1 MSTPTFDSL
10 RSTLK
15 NLRRR
20 RSNLFI
26 LKQSSYFVIA
36 LSVFIL
42 SLSALTATLD
52 LDKTATTAMFASS
65 LVVLSLMVWQLIRV
79 LSRRHSDDRQL
90 AHYVE
95 DHIPDLEQRLLTSL
109 EFSEED
115 LISGRRGVSQ
125 QFIQRLWLDAQEHVQ
140 QQQEQVR
147 MVAPA
152 RASWWSFAAAL
163 SVVAVATFVFGNS
176 EFLLNAGSRLVW
188 PFAIIEPVTVVEI
201 LPDIEITVH
210 GEVFIQSSES

>member
-10 RSTLK
+10 RTTLR

-36 LSVFIL
+36 LAVVIL
-42 SLSALTATLD
+42 SVSTLTAILE
-52 LDKTATTAMFASS
+52 LDKAATTAMFAASM
-65 LVVLSLMVWQLIRV
+65 LLLGLMVWQLTRV

-115 LISGRRGVSQ
+115 LISGRRGVS
-125 QFIQRLWLDAQEHVQ
+125 
-140 QQQEQVR
+140 
-147 MVAPA
+147 
-152 RASWWSFAAAL
+152 
-163 SVVAVATFVFGNS
+163 
-176 EFLLNAGSRLVW
+176 
-188 PFAIIEPVTVVEI
+188 
-201 LPDIEITVH
+201 
-210 GEVFIQSSES
+210 

>member
-10 RSTLK
+10 RTTLK

-20 RSNLFI
+20 RNNLFI

-36 LSVFIL
+36 LAVVIL
-42 SLSALTATLD
+42 SVSALTAVLD
-52 LDKTATTAMFASS
+52 LDKAATTAMFAAS
-65 LVVLSLMVWQLIRV
+65 VVLLGLMVWQLMRV

-115 LISGRRGVSQ
+115 LIGGRRGVSK

-147 MVAPA
+147 TVAPA
-152 RASWWSFAAAL
+152 RASWWSL
-163 SVVAVATFVFGNS
+163 SLIHIS
-176 EFLLNAGSRLVW
+176 EPTR
-188 PFAIIEPVTVVEI
+188 PY
-201 LPDIEITVH
+201 
-210 GEVFIQSSES
+210 